1 MAGRSKPW
9 WRPIRRELREVKAM
23 LVPKPEERERERRGL
38 RACAAVNGG
47 HGAVA
52 EETLD

>member
-1 MAGRSKPW
+1 VH
-9 WRPIRRELREVKAM
+9 ELREMKAM
-23 LVPKPEERERERRGL
+23 LVPETEERERERMGL
-38 RACAAVNGG
+38 QPRAAMSGG

>member
-1 MAGRSKPW
+1 M
-9 WRPIRRELREVKAM
+9 KAM
-23 LVPKPEERERERRGL
+23 LVPETEERERRGL
-38 RACAAVNGG
+38 QPHAAVSGG